1 MESSL
6 LNLKKNLERR
16 NKILGKINIR
26 LESLLTSLLYHK
38 IYIMKSDTI
47 KTIAKYGLGAMLITA
62 GIGHL
67 TFARKEF
74 QAQVPNWVPL
84 EKDDTV
90 VYSGVAEIALGT
102 AIIATPKKYESI
114 VGKIAGTFFTAVFPG
129 NIAQYKNDR
138 DSFGL
143 NTDGKRLARLF
154 MQPLLVFWAIKST
167 EK

>member
-16 NKILGKINIR
+16 NKILRKINTR

-154 MQPLLVFWAIKST
+154 MQPLLVFWALKST